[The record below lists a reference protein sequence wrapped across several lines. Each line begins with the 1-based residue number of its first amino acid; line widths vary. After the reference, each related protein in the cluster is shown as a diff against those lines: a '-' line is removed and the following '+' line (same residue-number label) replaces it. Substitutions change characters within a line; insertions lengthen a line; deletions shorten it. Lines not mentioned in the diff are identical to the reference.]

1 MTPPVL
7 RRDGVPLGGE
17 KWIAG
22 GTTLVDLMKLGVER
36 PLGVIDLGPRRGDL
50 SGIVEA
56 DGGLTLGAM
65 TTMAEAESDPRI
77 RQRYPAVHLALS
89 LAASPQIREMAT
101 LGGNLLQRT
110 RCTYFRD
117 GRSACNK
124 RNPGAGC
131 SAIGNP
137 DEPRALFGSS
147 GHCVATYPGDLAVA
161 LVALDAT
168 LTVEAAGGSV
178 RRMAVR
184 DLHRLP
190 GDTPHVETALDPGDL
205 ITGIHLPIPDWTG
218 QTYVKLRE
226 RASYAFASAS
236 AAVCV
241 RLEGRTVV
249 AARVALGGVASVPWR
264 CRDVEDWLQGRIADR
279 ATFLQAGRA
288 CVSGAD
294 PGAAKDAHR
303 QELCARAVTKAFL
316 VACNSAS
323 DDGV

>member
-1 MTPPVL
+1 MTPPLL
-7 RRDGVPLGGE
+7 RRDGVPRGEE

-36 PLGVIDLGPRRGDL
+36 PRGLVDLGARRGEL

-56 DGGLTLGAM
+56 DGALTLGAL
-65 TTMAEAESDPRI
+65 TTMAEASRDPRI
-77 RQRYPAVHLALS
+77 RQRYPAVHLALT

-117 GRSACNK
+117 GRSPCNK

-137 DEPRALFGSS
+137 HEPRALFGSS
-147 GHCVATYPGDLAVA
+147 GHCVAIYPGDLAVA
-161 LVALDAT
+161 LAALEAT
-168 LTVEAAGGSV
+168 LSVEAADGSV
-178 RRMAVR
+178 RRMALS

-190 GDTPHVETALDPGDL
+190 GSTPDVETSLQPGDL
-205 ITGIHLPIPDWTG
+205 ITRIHLPLPDWTG

-236 AAVCV
+236 AAVCL

-264 CRDVEDWLQGRIADR
+264 CRDVEDGLQGRIADE
-279 ATFLQAGRA
+279 ATFLQAGRT
-288 CVSGAD
+288 CVSGTR
-294 PGAAKDAHR
+294 PGTAMDAYR
-303 QELCARAVTKAFL
+303 QDLCARAVTKALL
-316 VACNSAS
+316 VASTSTS

>member
-7 RRDGVPLGGE
+7 RRHGAPRGEE

-22 GTTLVDLMKLGVER
+22 GTTLVDLMKIGVER
-36 PLGVIDLGPRRGDL
+36 PKGLVDLGPRRGDL

-56 DGGLTLGAM
+56 GGMLTLGAM
-65 TTMAEAESDPRI
+65 TTMAEAERDPRI

-101 LGGNLLQRT
+101 LAGNLLQRT

-124 RNPGAGC
+124 RDPGTGC

-168 LTVEAAGGSV
+168 LTVEAADDSV
-178 RRMAVR
+178 RRMAVS

-190 GDTPHVETALDPGDL
+190 GDTPHVETALDSGDL
-205 ITGIHLPIPDWTG
+205 ITGIHLPIPDWTR

-249 AARVALGGVASVPWR
+249 AARIALGGVASVPWR

-279 ATFLQAGRA
+279 VTFMQAGRA
-288 CVSGAD
+288 CVSGED
-294 PGAAKDAHR
+294 PGAGKDAHR
-303 QELCARAVTKAFL
+303 QELCVRVVTKAL
-316 VACNSAS
+316 MAACTSAS
-323 DDGV
+323 DGEV

>member
-1 MTPPVL
+1 MTPPAL
-7 RRDGVPLGGE
+7 RRDGVPAERE

-36 PLGVIDLGPRRGDL
+36 PAGLVDLGPRHGEL
-50 SGIVEA
+50 AGISEE
-56 DGGLTLGAM
+56 DGALTLGAM
-65 TTMAEAESDPRI
+65 TTMAEAERDPRI
-77 RQRYPAVHLALS
+77 RARYPAVHLALS

-124 RNPGAGC
+124 RDPGAGC

-137 DEPRALFGSS
+137 EEPGALFGSS
-147 GHCVATYPGDLAVA
+147 EHCVATYPGDLAVA
-161 LVALDAT
+161 LLALDAT
-168 LTVEAAGGSV
+168 LSVEARDGSM
-178 RRMAVR
+178 RRMPLSE
-184 DLHRLP
+184 LHRLP
-190 GDTPHVETALDPGDL
+190 GSTPHIETALEPGDL
-205 ITGIHLPIPDWTG
+205 ITGLHLPVPAWTG

-236 AAVCV
+236 AAVCL
-241 RLEGRTVV
+241 RMEGRTVV

-279 ATFLQAGRA
+279 DTFLRAGRECA
-288 CVSGAD
+288 SGAVAR
-294 PGAAKDAHR
+294 AAKDAHR
-303 QELCARAVTKAFL
+303 QELCARAVTKALL
-316 VACNSAS
+316 VACHAAS
-323 DDGV
+323 GGAA

>member
-7 RRDGVPLGGE
+7 RRDGVPLGEE

-36 PLGVIDLGPRRGDL
+36 PKGLVDLGPRRGEL
-50 SGIVEA
+50 AGIVEA

-65 TTMAEAESDPRI
+65 TTMAEAEHDPRI
-77 RQRYPAVHLALS
+77 RQRYPAVYLALS

-131 SAIGNP
+131 SAVGNP
-137 DEPRALFGSS
+137 EEPRALLGASE
-147 GHCVATYPGDLAVA
+147 HCVATYPGDLAVA
-161 LVALDAT
+161 MLALDAT
-168 LTVEAAGGSV
+168 LTVEGADGSV
-178 RRMAVR
+178 RRMAVS

-190 GDTPHVETALDPGDL
+190 GDTPHVETALDSGDL
-205 ITGIHLPIPDWTG
+205 ITGIHLPIPAWTG

-279 ATFLQAGRA
+279 ATFMQAGRA
-288 CVSGAD
+288 CFSTSH
-294 PGAAKDAHR
+294 PGAGKDTHR
-303 QELCARAVTKAFL
+303 RELCARAVTKALL
-316 VACNSAS
+316 VASNSAS
-323 DDGV
+323 EDGV

>member
-7 RRDGVPLGGE
+7 RRNGVPLGKE

-36 PLGVIDLGPRRGDL
+36 PTGLVDLGDRRGEL

-56 DGGLTLGAM
+56 DGGLILGAL
-65 TTMAEAESDPRI
+65 TTMAEAERDRRL

-137 DEPRALFGSS
+137 DEPRALLGASE
-147 GHCVATYPGDLAVA
+147 HCVATFPGDLAVA

-168 LTVEAAGGSV
+168 LSVEAADGSV
-178 RRMAVR
+178 RGMAAS

-205 ITGIHLPIPDWTG
+205 ITSIHLPTPDWTG

-236 AAVCV
+236 AAVCL
-241 RLEGRTVV
+241 RMEGRTLV

-279 ATFLQAGRA
+279 DTFLRAGRA
-288 CVSGAD
+288 LLSEED
-294 PGAAKDAHR
+294 PGAGKDVRR
-303 QELCARAVTKAFL
+303 QELCARAVTKALL
-316 VACNSAS
+316 VASNSIS

>member
-1 MTPPVL
+1 MNPVL
-7 RRDGVPLGGE
+7 RRGGVPLADE
-17 KWIAG
+17 KWVAG

-36 PLGVIDLGPRRGDL
+36 PNGLVDLGPRRGEL
-50 SGIVEA
+50 AGIVEA

-65 TTMAEAESDPRI
+65 TTMAEAERDPRI

-124 RNPGAGC
+124 RNPGSGC

-137 DEPRALFGSS
+137 GEPRALFGSS
-147 GHCVATYPGDLAVA
+147 DHCVAVYPGDLAVA

-168 LTVEAAGGSV
+168 LTVEAADGSV
-178 RRMAVR
+178 RRIALSE
-184 DLHRLP
+184 LHRLP
-190 GDTPHVETALDPGDL
+190 GTTPHLETTLQPGDL
-205 ITGIHLPIPDWTG
+205 ITGIHLPAPDWTG

-226 RASYAFASAS
+226 RASYAFATAS

-241 RLEGRTVV
+241 KLEGRTVV

-264 CRDVEDWLQGRIADR
+264 CREVEDWLLGRIPDR
-279 ATFLQAGRA
+279 ATVLQAGRA
-288 CVSGAD
+288 CVSEAD
-294 PGAAKDAHR
+294 PGTAEEACRLDA
-303 QELCARAVTKAFL
+303 CARAVTKAL
-316 VACNSAS
+316 MVASKSAS
-323 DDGV
+323 DDGR